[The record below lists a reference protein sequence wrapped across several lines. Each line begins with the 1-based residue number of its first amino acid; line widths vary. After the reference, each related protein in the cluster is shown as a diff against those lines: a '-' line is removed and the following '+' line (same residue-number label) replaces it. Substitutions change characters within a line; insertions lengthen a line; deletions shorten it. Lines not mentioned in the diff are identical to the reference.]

1 MNHIN
6 PRLLFLG
13 LLIVSIILVFSN
25 WHQLLMT
32 HKYSMKVAAFAPLC
46 GVGGLFLMA
55 FPTMAGKPHTV
66 KEKTLVTIVLVIG
79 LIAGLANWYLM
90 DPGFFRH

>member
-1 MNHIN
+1 MNHIK

-13 LLIVSIILVFSN
+13 LLIVSIVLVYYN
-25 WHQLLMT
+25 WQQLFVS

-55 FPTMAGKPHTV
+55 FPTMAGKPHTI
-66 KEKTLVTIVLVIG
+66 KEKTLVTLVFVIG
-79 LIAGLANWYLM
+79 MLAGLVNWYLM
-90 DPGFFRH
+90 EPGFFKY

>member
-1 MNHIN
+1 MNHIK